1 MFSIFPPSYQ
11 FSGEFAQLIALSSQ
25 SYDFIFMANTC
36 IIYSLYDDE
45 LAGQIEYASVQLV
58 CQIGQVTPLPPPS
71 ATLPFSFK
79 PGRPSLALREVVGPP
94 ERNVCIVYV
103 RYQDHFYSISSLT

>member
-1 MFSIFPPSYQ
+1 M
-11 FSGEFAQLIALSSQ
+11 
-25 SYDFIFMANTC
+25 MMNK
-36 IIYSLYDDE
+36 

-79 PGRPSLALREVVGPP
+79 LGRPSLALREVVGPP